1 MNSIVSF
8 NKADE
13 TKVVTRFS
21 QMMKDRKSFLIL
33 RKLKANF
40 NLKK

>member
-21 QMMKDRKSFLIL
+21 QMMKDRKSFLDS
-33 RKLKANF
+33 
-40 NLKK
+40 KKIKSEF